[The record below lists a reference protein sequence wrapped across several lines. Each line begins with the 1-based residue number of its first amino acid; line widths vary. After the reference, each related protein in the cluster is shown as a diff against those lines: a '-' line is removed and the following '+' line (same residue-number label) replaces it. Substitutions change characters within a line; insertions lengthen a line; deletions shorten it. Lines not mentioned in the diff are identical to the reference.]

1 MSIFWIQKVKFAIKD
16 VKASVDN
23 LVISTAMDSVI
34 TNNVFIAKGLFKYKD
49 VFVYSIMV
57 GRTKYFKYL
66 RGWGYY
72 DKRYN

>member
-16 VKASVDN
+16 VKASVYN
-23 LVISTAMDSVI
+23 VVISIAMDSVI
-34 TNNVFIAKGLFKYKD
+34 TNNVFTDKGLFKYKD

-57 GRTKYFKYL
+57 SRTKYLKYL

-72 DKRYN
+72 DKRYK